1 MAQIAKDEFLTP
13 LRQDIIDDTLR
24 FVPNI
29 FPHKGYPWNYG
40 SFPQVR
46 LISFPTNLTQLTAIQ
61 RHGKTQTTS
70 TRSPPTPATTTR

>member
-13 LRQDIIDDTLR
+13 LRQDIIDHTLR

-40 SFPQVR
+40 SFPQVG
-46 LISFPTNLTQLTAIQ
+46 LISFPTNLTL
-61 RHGKTQTTS
+61 
-70 TRSPPTPATTTR
+70 